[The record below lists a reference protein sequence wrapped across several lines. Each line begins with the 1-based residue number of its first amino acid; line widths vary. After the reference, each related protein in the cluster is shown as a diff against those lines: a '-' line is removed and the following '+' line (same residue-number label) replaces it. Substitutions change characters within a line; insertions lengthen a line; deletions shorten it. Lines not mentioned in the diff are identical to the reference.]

1 VDRDDGD
8 ERFNRGT
15 FHKRGWD
22 SNLND
27 LKPSLFLYF
36 TNAVEVRKMVI
47 LTGNTLSLEQV
58 KEILFQNKLVAASQ
72 DSMDAVQKSRD
83 AVERIVQEKKV
94 VYGINTGFGKFS
106 DVLIEQENVRDLQL
120 NLIRSHAC
128 GVGEPFPEG
137 VSKAMLL
144 LRANALL
151 KGYSGVRPVIIERLL
166 DMVNK
171 NIIPIIPQQGS
182 LGASGDLAPLSHLA
196 LTLIGEGKVF
206 YKGEK
211 INSEE
216 AFRQEGIFP
225 VTLEAKEGLALINGT
240 QAMTAMG
247 VIGYLEAEQAA
258 RQSEIIAAITIEG
271 LKGIIDAFDEDIHIA
286 RGYRQQIETAERIRD
301 YLRGSQLTTKQGE
314 IRVQDAYSLRCIP
327 QVHGASWQVLDYVK
341 EKLEIEMNA
350 ATDNPLIFDNGE
362 KVISGGNFHGQ
373 PIAFAMDFMK
383 IAAAELANI
392 SERRIERLVN
402 PQLND
407 LPAFLSPEPGLQS
420 GAMIM
425 QYAAASLVSENKTLA
440 HPASVD
446 SIPSSANQED
456 HVSMGTIA
464 ARHAYQIIQNMRRVL
479 AIELI
484 CALEAVEFRGTEKMA
499 ELTKS
504 FYEKGRMVVP
514 KILKDRI
521 FSKDIE
527 AVSEWL
533 KNMDWNSLS
542 EPVS

>member
-1 VDRDDGD
+1 M
-8 ERFNRGT
+8 
-15 FHKRGWD
+15 K
-22 SNLND
+22 S
-27 LKPSLFLYF
+27 SLFLYF
-36 TNAVEVRKMVI
+36 IKVVEVRTVI
-47 LTGNTLSLEQV
+47 KLTGQDLTLEQLKQV
-58 KEILFQNKLVAASQ
+58 LYKNEKVSAAAESLL
-72 DSMDAVQKSRD
+72 AAKKSRE
-83 AVERIVQEKKV
+83 AVERIVSEKRI

-106 DVLIEQENVRDLQL
+106 DVGINQTDVADLQL

-128 GVGEPFPEG
+128 GVGEPFPEI
-137 VSKAMLL
+137 VSRTMVL

-151 KGYSGVRPVIIERLL
+151 KGYSGIRPVVIELL
-166 DMVNK
+166 LALVNK
-171 NIIPIIPQQGS
+171 NIIPVIPQQGS

-196 LTLIGEGKVF
+196 LVLVGEGEVF
-206 YKGEK
+206 YKGVQIDAMQALQK
-211 INSEE
+211 
-216 AFRQEGIFP
+216 EGLSPII
-225 VTLEAKEGLALINGT
+225 LEAKEGLALINGT

-247 VIGYLEAEQAA
+247 VIGYLEAEQLAYE
-258 RQSEIIAAITIEG
+258 SELIAAMTMEG
-271 LKGIIDAFDEDIHIA
+271 LNGIIDAFAEEIHLA
-286 RGYRQQIETAERIRD
+286 RGYKQQIDTAARIRR
-301 YLRGSQLTTKQGE
+301 YLSDSLLTTMQGE
-314 IRVQDAYSLRCIP
+314 LRVQDAYSLRCIP

-341 EKLEIEMNA
+341 EKLEIEINA
-350 ATDNPLIFDNGE
+350 ATDNPLIFDDGA

-383 IAAAELANI
+383 VAVAELANI

-464 ARHAYQIIQNMRRVL
+464 ARHAYQIIQNARRVL
-479 AIELI
+479 AIEFI
-484 CALEAVEFRGTEKMA
+484 CAMQAVEIRGVEKMA
-499 ELTKS
+499 SYTKKL
-504 FYEKGRMVVP
+504 YDKGREFVP
-514 KILKDRI
+514 SIKKDRI

-527 AVSEWL
+527 RTALCL
-533 KNMDWNSLS
+533 KELEVAKFTQTWKKA
-542 EPVS
+542 